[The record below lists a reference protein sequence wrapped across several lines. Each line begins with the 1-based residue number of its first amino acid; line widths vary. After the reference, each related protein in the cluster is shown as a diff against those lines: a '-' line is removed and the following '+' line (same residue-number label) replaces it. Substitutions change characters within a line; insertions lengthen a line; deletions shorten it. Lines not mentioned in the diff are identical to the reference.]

1 MEGSV
6 VTMSTII
13 GVVFLLMLVLFAL
26 NILTSV
32 WAYND
37 CLSNGRSREYALL
50 VLILT
55 LIFPVMGLIVY
66 VLIRNQ

>member
-1 MEGSV
+1 MVS
-6 VTMSTII
+6 II
-13 GVVFLLMLVLFAL
+13 GVGLLFMLILFAL
-26 NILTSV
+26 NIITSV

-37 CLSNGRSREYALL
+37 CLSKGRSREFALL

-66 VLIRNQ
+66 LIIRNQ